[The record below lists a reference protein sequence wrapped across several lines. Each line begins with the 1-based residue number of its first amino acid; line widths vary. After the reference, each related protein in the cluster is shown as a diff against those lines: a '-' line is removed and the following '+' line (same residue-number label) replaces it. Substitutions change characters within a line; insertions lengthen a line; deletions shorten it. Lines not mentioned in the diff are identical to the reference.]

1 MPQIRANPNRMELLK
16 LRRRGAVARRG
27 HKLLKDKLD
36 ELMKEFQARIGANRR
51 LRAEVERDLRAAY
64 SQFAIARA
72 EAGQA
77 VLEPA
82 LMAGAPGRL
91 LGVDEKS
98 LMSVTVPVLSLDE
111 LPEPGGYSLAT
122 TPAVLDAGL
131 SRLAAVAPRLVELAE
146 REKAIELL
154 AAEIERTR
162 RRVNALEYVLIPSV
176 DATIRDI
183 QMKLDEA
190 ERSNLTRLMKVK
202 DMIAQQEAE
211 ERARRTKRSRCTSAS
226 V

>member
-1 MPQIRANPNRMELLK
+1 MELLK

-36 ELMKEFQARIGANRR
+36 ELMKEFQGRIGANRR
-51 LRAEVERDLRAAY
+51 LRAEVERDLLAAY
-64 SQFAIARA
+64 AQFAMARA
-72 EAGQA
+72 EAGQG
-77 VLEPA
+77 VLETA
-82 LMAGAPGRL
+82 LMAGEPGPL
-91 LGVDEKS
+91 LSVDQRS
-98 LMSVTVPVLSLDE
+98 LMSVSVPVFTLDE

-131 SRLAAVAPRLVELAE
+131 SRLAEVAPRLLELAE

-162 RRVNALEYVLIPSV
+162 RRVNALEYVLIPSIEETV
-176 DATIRDI
+176 RSIT
-183 QMKLDEA
+183 MKLDEA

-202 DMIAQQEAE
+202 DMIARQETTE
-211 ERARRTKRSRCTSAS
+211 GL
-226 V
+226 

>member
-1 MPQIRANPNRMELLK
+1 DCSWRWSRSSRTRCTCCAGRSGPPGRSRGPCSYCVSSTSRLWRPARRRSCGCFYREGVTMPQIRANPNRMELLK

-82 LMAGAPGRL
+82 LMAGAPAHL
-91 LGVDEKS
+91 
-98 LMSVTVPVLSLDE
+98 
-111 LPEPGGYSLAT
+111 
-122 TPAVLDAGL
+122 
-131 SRLAAVAPRLVELAE
+131 
-146 REKAIELL
+146 
-154 AAEIERTR
+154 
-162 RRVNALEYVLIPSV
+162 
-176 DATIRDI
+176 
-183 QMKLDEA
+183 
-190 ERSNLTRLMKVK
+190 
-202 DMIAQQEAE
+202 
-211 ERARRTKRSRCTSAS
+211 
-226 V
+226 

>member
-16 LRRRGAVARRG
+16 LRRRGVVARRG

-36 ELMKEFQARIGANRR
+36 ELMKEFQARISANRR
-51 LRAEVERDLRAAY
+51 LRAEVERDLFAAY

-72 EAGQA
+72 EAGQG
-77 VLEPA
+77 VLGPA
-82 LMAGAPGRL
+82 LMAPAPEPL
-91 LGVDEKS
+91 LGVRERS
-98 LMSVTVPVLSLDE
+98 LMSVTVPVFTLDE
-111 LPEPGGYSLAT
+111 LPETGGYSLAT

-131 SRLAAVAPRLVELAE
+131 ARLAAVAPRLLELAE

-154 AAEIERTR
+154 AGEIERTR

-176 DATIRDI
+176 DATIKDI

-202 DMIAQQEAE
+202 DMIAQQQENAE
-211 ERARRTKRSRCTSAS
+211 ER
-226 V
+226 

>member
-1 MPQIRANPNRMELLK
+1 ELLK
-16 LRRRGAVARRG
+16 LKRRGAVARRG

-36 ELMKEFQARIGANRR
+36 ELMKEFQVRIGANRK
-51 LRAEVERDLRAAY
+51 LRAEVERDLFAAY
-64 SQFAIARA
+64 SQFSIARA
-72 EAGQA
+72 EAGQG
-77 VLEPA
+77 VLGPA
-82 LMAGAPGRL
+82 LMAPAATPI
-91 LGVDEKS
+91 LGVKEKS
-98 LMSVTVPVLSLDE
+98 LMSVTVPIFTLDE

-131 SRLAAVAPRLVELAE
+131 ARLAAVAPKLLKLAE

-176 DATIRDI
+176 DETIKDI
-183 QMKLDEA
+183 QQKLDEA

-202 DMIAQQEAE
+202 DMIAQQEVTE
-211 ERARRTKRSRCTSAS
+211 ER
-226 V
+226 

>member
-16 LRRRGAVARRG
+16 LKRRGVMARRG

-36 ELMKEFQARIGANRR
+36 ELMKEFQARISANRR
-51 LRAEVERDLRAAY
+51 LRSEVERDLFAAY
-64 SQFAIARA
+64 SQFSIARA
-72 EAGQA
+72 EAGQG

-82 LMAGAPGRL
+82 LMAPAPEPL
-91 LGVDEKS
+91 LSVSQKS
-98 LMSVTVPVLSLDE
+98 LMSITVPVFALDE

-131 SRLAAVAPRLVELAE
+131 ARLADVAPRLLELAE

-154 AAEIERTR
+154 AAEIEQTR
-162 RRVNALEYVLIPSV
+162 RRVNALEYVLIPSIDETV
-176 DATIRDI
+176 RSIT
-183 QMKLDEA
+183 MKLDET

-202 DMIAQQEAE
+202 DMIAQQETAE
-211 ERARRTKRSRCTSAS
+211 GL
-226 V
+226 

>member
-36 ELMKEFQARIGANRR
+36 ELMKEFQGRIGANRR
-51 LRAEVERDLRAAY
+51 LRAEVERDLLAAY
-64 SQFAIARA
+64 AQFAMARA
-72 EAGQA
+72 EAGQGS
-77 VLEPA
+77 LETA
-82 LMAGAPGRL
+82 LMAGEPGPL
-91 LGVDEKS
+91 LSVDERS
-98 LMSVTVPVLSLDE
+98 LMSVSVPVFTLDD

-131 SRLAAVAPRLVELAE
+131 SRLAEVAPRLLELAE

-162 RRVNALEYVLIPSV
+162 RRVNALEYVLIPSIDETV
-176 DATIRDI
+176 RSIT
-183 QMKLDEA
+183 MKLDEA

-202 DMIAQQEAE
+202 DMIARQETAE
-211 ERARRTKRSRCTSAS
+211 GL
-226 V
+226 

>member
-36 ELMKEFQARIGANRR
+36 ELMKEFQGRIGANRR
-51 LRAEVERDLRAAY
+51 LRAEVERDLLAAY
-64 SQFAIARA
+64 AQFAMARA
-72 EAGQA
+72 EAGQGS
-77 VLEPA
+77 LETA
-82 LMAGAPGRL
+82 LMAGEPGPL
-91 LGVDEKS
+91 LSVDERS
-98 LMSVTVPVLSLDE
+98 LMSVSVPVFTLLD

-131 SRLAAVAPRLVELAE
+131 SRLAEVAPRLLELAE

-162 RRVNALEYVLIPSV
+162 RRVNALEYVLIPSIDETV
-176 DATIRDI
+176 RSIT
-183 QMKLDEA
+183 MKLDEA

-202 DMIAQQEAE
+202 DMIARQETAE
-211 ERARRTKRSRCTSAS
+211 GL
-226 V
+226 